1 MRKAVTTRPQV
12 IHFVKAEF
20 PHELDKVEV
29 TASVAVAMVVDTAGH
44 PTALHIVK
52 AAEDQEFNAEA
63 LRAVGQYRF
72 KPAQRDHQAVPAPFR
87 VTIEFSNQDVDD
99 RQ

>member
-1 MRKAVTTRPQV
+1 M
-12 IHFVKAEF
+12 IHSVKAEF

-29 TASVAVAMVVDTAGH
+29 HASVVVAMVVDTAGH
-44 PTALHIVK
+44 PTALRVVR

-72 KPAQRDHQAVPAPFR
+72 RPAQRDHKAVAAPFR

-99 RQ
+99 KQ